1 MCMLNSDG
9 LLKFVFIEQ
18 SKLEISMENLN
29 GKKNYFLASQNSA
42 YLCGLNFETVKIWP
56 FDIKKSSPNP

>member
-9 LLKFVFIEQ
+9 FLKFVFIEQ

-29 GKKNYFLASQNSA
+29 GKKIIF
-42 YLCGLNFETVKIWP
+42 
-56 FDIKKSSPNP
+56 